1 VKLAWRIGIAALVAA
16 LAAPTLAQNRRDAV
30 ANAAREALPHTRGT
44 LIVLDADSGKLW
56 FVSNPAMAARRL
68 AAPGSTV
75 KPFVVHALLAQGKLR
90 PDERIA
96 CPRKL
101 AIAGHQLNC
110 THPELPG
117 PLDPVQAIAYSCNTY
132 VTTVAARFTPN
143 ELLDVFR
150 KIGFA
155 SPTTLVT
162 EEATGRLTRAT
173 NNDEL
178 RLQAIGEY
186 GVHVTPLELAVAY
199 RNLAQRLH
207 GSMQTADVEA
217 REGLEQAVAYG
228 MAHAAD
234 VDEVKVAGKTGT
246 SLMDNAAATH
256 GWFAGYAP
264 ADAPRVIVVVY
275 LEQGRGSD
283 AAEIAAKVLRAYFG
297 AKQ

>member
-1 VKLAWRIGIAALVAA
+1 MKILLIAWSTVLGVAFAAP
-16 LAAPTLAQNRRDAV
+16 LAAQSRLDA
-30 ANAAREALPHTRGT
+30 AAGAARKALPPERGT
-44 LIVLDADSGKLW
+44 VIVLDASSGKLLYT
-56 FVSNPAMAARRL
+56 SSAAIAARRL

-75 KPFVVHALLAQGKLR
+75 KPFVIHALLEQGKLR

-101 AIAGHQLNC
+101 EIAGHRLNC

-132 VTTVAARFTPN
+132 VTTVGARFTPT

-150 KIGFA
+150 KIGFT
-155 SPTTLVT
+155 SPTTLMSD
-162 EEATGRLTRAT
+162 EATGRLTRAT
-173 NNDEL
+173 NNDQL

-199 RNLAQRLH
+199 RNLARRLH
-207 GSMQTADVEA
+207 GSTATADVEV
-217 REGLEQAVAYG
+217 RLGLEQAVEYG

-234 VDEVKVAGKTGT
+234 VNEVKVAGKTGT
-246 SLMDNAAATH
+246 SNMDNAAATH

-275 LEQGRGSD
+275 LEQGRGTD
-283 AAEIAAKVLRAYFG
+283 AAEIAEKVLRAYFG
-297 AKQ
+297 ARP